1 MKAGLTLHAERG
13 LDAVFNEALRGDE
26 QGFDSIWL
34 NDHMM
39 DYPRRR
45 DQLPDRPLDSF
56 TLMTAL
62 GASTKRVRLAWAMLN
77 LGFRRPTVL
86 AKMLASFLIPSL
98 FLNGPKSFASQ
109 LASSVNR

>member
-1 MKAGLTLHAERG
+1 MKAGLSLHAERG
-13 LDAVFNEALRGDE
+13 LEAVFVEARCADE

-39 DYPRRR
+39 EYPRGR
-45 DQLPDRPLDSF
+45 DQLPERPLDSF

-77 LGFRRPTVL
+77 LGFRRPAVMARLL
-86 AKMLASFLIPSL
+86 ATLDGITHGRVM
-98 FLNGPKSFASQ
+98 
-109 LASSVNR
+109 